1 MLQKKKSNPTNRQLI
16 IYCSSL
22 FLLSWCVQIAAII
35 ITGSA
40 NSPET
45 RPWLVATMFTPS
57 VVTIAYLI
65 VHPQLRTKLLWK
77 PNWSIFRISFIA
89 VLVPIIIAFLVLLF
103 IQQMGYGNSG
113 WLHFSST
120 GVRISGGPFLL
131 GIGTQSWLLFIANIL
146 ITGVIYS
153 LINGIV
159 ATGEE
164 FAWRGF
170 LQGILIERLGTIKGI
185 ALLGFLWSM
194 WHLPMLLDGYN
205 FPETPLLGSFVIFP
219 ILSIAYSFF
228 MGWLTLYSQS
238 FIPAAIAHGA
248 VNSIMEGIISN
259 INMDVPRIY
268 EDLITLSVA
277 VVIGL
282 FFMFLLKRIK

>member
-1 MLQKKKSNPTNRQLI
+1 MLQKEKSDPTNRQLI
-16 IYCSSL
+16 IYCATL

-40 NSPET
+40 NSPEA
-45 RPWLVATMFTPS
+45 RPWLVVTMLTPS

-65 VHPQLRTKLLWK
+65 IHPQLIIKLLWK

-89 VLVPIIIAFLVLLF
+89 VLVPTITAFLVLLI
-103 IQQMGYGNSG
+103 IQQMGYGQSG
-113 WLHFSST
+113 WFHFSST
-120 GVRISGGPFLL
+120 NVQISGGPFLL
-131 GIGTQSWLLFIANIL
+131 GIEKQSWLLFIANVL
-146 ITGVIYS
+146 TTGVIYS

-159 ATGEE
+159 AAGEE

-194 WHLPMLLDGYN
+194 WHLPILLDGYN
-205 FPETPLLGSFVIFP
+205 FPESPLLGSFVIFP
-219 ILSIAYSFF
+219 VQLIANSFF
-228 MGWLTLYSQS
+228 IGWLTLHSRS

-248 VNSIMEGIISN
+248 GNSIMEGIVSN

-268 EDLITLSVA
+268 EDLITLLVT

-282 FFMFLLKRIK
+282 LFMYILKIEK

>member
-16 IYCSSL
+16 IYCATL

-40 NSPET
+40 NSPEA
-45 RPWLVATMFTPS
+45 RPWLVVTMLTPS

-65 VHPQLRTKLLWK
+65 VHPQLRIKLLWK
-77 PNWSIFRISFIA
+77 PNWSIFNISFIA
-89 VLVPIIIAFLVLLF
+89 VLVPTITAFLVLLI
-103 IQQMGYGNSG
+103 IQQMGYGQSG
-113 WLHFSST
+113 WFHFSST
-120 GVRISGGPFLL
+120 DVQISGGPFLL
-131 GIGTQSWLLFIANIL
+131 GIGTQSWLLFITKIL
-146 ITGVIYS
+146 TTGIIYS
-153 LINGIV
+153 LFNGIV

-194 WHLPMLLDGYN
+194 WHLPILLDGYN

-219 ILSIAYSFF
+219 IQLIANSFF
-228 MGWLTLYSQS
+228 MGWLTLYSRS

-248 VNSIMEGIISN
+248 GNSIMEGIISN
-259 INMDVPRIY
+259 INMNVPRIY
-268 EDLITLSVA
+268 EDLITLSVT

>member
-1 MLQKKKSNPTNRQLI
+1 MRHGEKGNPTNRQLI
-16 IYCSSL
+16 IYCACL
-22 FLLSWCVQIAAII
+22 FLMSWCVQIVAII
-35 ITGSA
+35 ITGSV
-40 NSPET
+40 NSPEA
-45 RPWLVATMFTPS
+45 RPWLAVTMLTPL
-57 VVTIAYLI
+57 VVTIVYLI
-65 VHPQLRTKLLWK
+65 VHPQLRIKLLWK
-77 PNWSIFRISFIA
+77 PNWSIFGISFIA
-89 VLVPIIIAFLVLLF
+89 VLVPTIIAFLALLI

-113 WLHFSST
+113 WFRFSFT
-120 GVRISGGPFLL
+120 DVQISGGPFLL
-131 GIGTQSWLLFIANIL
+131 GIGTQTWLLFIANIF
-146 ITGVIYS
+146 ITGAIYS
-153 LINGIV
+153 LVNGII

-194 WHLPMLLDGYN
+194 WHLPALLDGYN

-219 ILSIAYSFF
+219 VQLIANSFF
-228 MGWLTLYSQS
+228 MGWLTLYSRS

-248 VNSIMEGIISN
+248 GNSIMEGIISN

-268 EDLITLSVA
+268 EDLITLSVT

-282 FFMFLLKRIK
+282 FFMFLLKKIK